1 MRLRDPVDTAC
12 QFVIKS
18 FFVSVMLL
26 LLLNAAAHA
35 KIDKK
40 FFQKLFTYN
49 WERRNHGGGHMTIEE
64 ILAGESKNVE
74 FKVQRPDKSIKYMK
88 TVVAFAN
95 GKGGQIIFGIDDKT
109 REVVGIPEDKVFQGI
124 DAITNA
130 ISDSCEPMIIPDVY
144 LQNINGKPVIVAEIR
159 SGRQKPYYIK
169 AEGLENGV
177 YIRVSGTTRPADRDM
192 SRELYYECDARSF
205 DSVIRR
211 DIEVTD
217 EDIKNLCEQMKE
229 VAIANSKSNVQRSA
243 VKDVTKNVLLSW
255 GILKRDENEKIYP
268 TNAYV
273 YLTGQ
278 GGLRSV
284 IQCAVFK
291 GTTRSVFLD
300 RRNYEGPLWEQV
312 DEAVQFVLRN
322 IRMGCRLEGVYRQD
336 IYELPPD
343 SIRELI
349 VNAVM
354 NCSYIQVSN
363 IQVAIYDDRLE
374 ITSPGGLLPGVTID
388 LMKEGFSKI
397 RNRSLANAFAY
408 MNLVEAWG
416 SGIPKLMQA
425 MQEYGLREPEF
436 IDMEVAFRINLYRG
450 QNEVIEVKNL
460 NRDPDDLNKDQKD
473 LKDDLETRLSELI
486 RKNPEL
492 THKALGEAL
501 AVSAATIK
509 RTLTKMQREG
519 KVIREG
525 SNRKGKWILTDKM
538 K

>member
-1 MRLRDPVDTAC
+1 
-12 QFVIKS
+12 
-18 FFVSVMLL
+18 
-26 LLLNAAAHA
+26 
-35 KIDKK
+35 
-40 FFQKLFTYN
+40 
-49 WERRNHGGGHMTIEE
+49 MTIEE

-74 FKVQRPDKSIKYMK
+74 FKVQRPDKSMKYMK

-95 GKGGQIIFGIDDKT
+95 GKGGRIIFGIDDKT
-109 REVVGIPEDKVFQGI
+109 REVVGIPEDKVFREI

-130 ISDSCEPMIIPDVY
+130 ISDSCEPTIIPDVY
-144 LQNINGKPVIVAEIR
+144 LQNINDKPVIVAEIR
-159 SGRQKPYYIK
+159 TGRGKPYYIK

-205 DSVIRR
+205 DSIIRR

-217 EDIKNLCEQMKE
+217 EDIKSLCEQMKE
-229 VAIANSKSNVQRSA
+229 VAIANCKSNLQRSA

-255 GILKRDENEKIYP
+255 GILKKDENEKIYP
-268 TNAYV
+268 TNAYI

-278 GGLRSV
+278 GGLRSM

-291 GTTRSVFLD
+291 GTTRAVFLD
-300 RRNYEGPLWEQV
+300 RRNYEGPLWKQV
-312 DEAVQFVLRN
+312 EEAVQFVLRN

-354 NCSYIQVSN
+354 NCSYIQNSN

-374 ITSPGGLLPGVTID
+374 ITSPGGLLPGVTIE

-450 QNEVIEVKNL
+450 QNEVIEVKNRDHDLNHGSNDL
-460 NRDPDDLNKDQKD
+460 NREPDNLNHEPVDLDRDPNDPNHDP
-473 LKDDLETRLSELI
+473 KDDLEIQLSEMI
-486 RKNPEL
+486 YKNPKLTQKEL
-492 THKALGEAL
+492 AKAL
-501 AVSAATIK
+501 AVSTATIK
-509 RTLTKMQREG
+509 RMLTKMQHEG

>member
-1 MRLRDPVDTAC
+1 
-12 QFVIKS
+12 
-18 FFVSVMLL
+18 
-26 LLLNAAAHA
+26 
-35 KIDKK
+35 
-40 FFQKLFTYN
+40 
-49 WERRNHGGGHMTIEE
+49 MTMEE
-64 ILAGESKNVE
+64 ILAGESKNIE

-95 GKGGQIIFGIDDKT
+95 GKGGQIVFGIDDKT
-109 REVVGIPEDKVFQGI
+109 REVVGVPEDKVFQEI

-130 ISDSCEPMIIPDVY
+130 ISDSCEPTIIPDVY
-144 LQNINGKPVIVAEIR
+144 LQNINDKPVIVAEIR
-159 SGRQKPYYIK
+159 AGRQKPYYIK
-169 AEGLENGV
+169 ADGLENGV

-211 DIEVTD
+211 DVEVTD

-229 VAIANSKSNVQRSA
+229 VAIANSKSNLQRSS

-255 GILKRDENEKIYP
+255 GILKKDENEKIYP

-278 GGLRSV
+278 GGLRSM

-291 GTTRSVFLD
+291 GTTRTVFLD

-322 IRMGCRLEGVYRQD
+322 IRMGCRLEGIYRQD

-354 NCSYIQVSN
+354 NCSYIQASN

-397 RNRSLANAFAY
+397 RNRSLANAFVY

-436 IDMEVAFRINLYRG
+436 IDMEVAFRINLYRD
-450 QNEVIEVKNL
+450 QNETDYHFDMNGIGKN
-460 NRDPDDLNKDQKD
+460 
-473 LKDDLETRLSELI
+473 
-486 RKNPEL
+486 
-492 THKALGEAL
+492 A
-501 AVSAATIK
+501 
-509 RTLTKMQREG
+509 
-519 KVIREG
+519 
-525 SNRKGKWILTDKM
+525 DKM
-538 K
+538 PESADKVLENADKVLINVQEKNIYDYIQKNNSITTAQAAECAGVKQRRAREILSKMVKKGLLKKCGASRSTVYLLNTESDSLL

>member
-1 MRLRDPVDTAC
+1 
-12 QFVIKS
+12 
-18 FFVSVMLL
+18 
-26 LLLNAAAHA
+26 
-35 KIDKK
+35 
-40 FFQKLFTYN
+40 
-49 WERRNHGGGHMTIEE
+49 
-64 ILAGESKNVE
+64 
-74 FKVQRPDKSIKYMK
+74 
-88 TVVAFAN
+88 
-95 GKGGQIIFGIDDKT
+95 
-109 REVVGIPEDKVFQGI
+109 
-124 DAITNA
+124 
-130 ISDSCEPMIIPDVY
+130 
-144 LQNINGKPVIVAEIR
+144 
-159 SGRQKPYYIK
+159 
-169 AEGLENGV
+169 
-177 YIRVSGTTRPADRDM
+177 
-192 SRELYYECDARSF
+192 
-205 DSVIRR
+205 
-211 DIEVTD
+211 
-217 EDIKNLCEQMKE
+217 MKE
-229 VAIANSKSNVQRSA
+229 VAIANCKSNLQRSA

-255 GILKRDENEKIYP
+255 GILKKDENEKIYP
-268 TNAYV
+268 TNAYI

-278 GGLRSV
+278 GGLRSM

-291 GTTRSVFLD
+291 GTTRAVFLD
-300 RRNYEGPLWEQV
+300 RRNYEGPLWKQV
-312 DEAVQFVLRN
+312 EEAVQFVLRN

-354 NCSYIQVSN
+354 NCSYIQNSN

-374 ITSPGGLLPGVTID
+374 ITSPGGLLPGVTIE

-450 QNEVIEVKNL
+450 QNEVIEVKNRDHDLNHGSNDL
-460 NRDPDDLNKDQKD
+460 NREPDNLNHEPVDLDRDPNDPNHDP
-473 LKDDLETRLSELI
+473 KDDLEIQLSEMI
-486 RKNPEL
+486 YKNPKLTQKEL
-492 THKALGEAL
+492 AKAL
-501 AVSAATIK
+501 AVSTVTIK
-509 RTLTKMQREG
+509 RMLTKMQHEG

>member
-1 MRLRDPVDTAC
+1 
-12 QFVIKS
+12 
-18 FFVSVMLL
+18 
-26 LLLNAAAHA
+26 
-35 KIDKK
+35 
-40 FFQKLFTYN
+40 
-49 WERRNHGGGHMTIEE
+49 MTIEE

-95 GKGGQIIFGIDDKT
+95 GKGGRIVFGIDDKT
-109 REVVGIPEDKVFQGI
+109 REVVGISEDVVFLEI

-130 ISDSCEPMIIPDVY
+130 ISDSCEPTIIPDVY
-144 LQNINGKPVIVAEIR
+144 LQNINGKTVIVAEIR
-159 SGRQKPYYIK
+159 AGRQKPYYIK
-169 AEGLENGV
+169 ADGLENGV
-177 YIRVSGTTRPADRDM
+177 YIRVSGTTRPADREM
-192 SRELYYECDARSF
+192 SRELYYECEGHAF

-211 DIEVTD
+211 DLKVTD
-217 EDIKNLCEQMKE
+217 EDIDTLCRQMKK
-229 VAIANSKSNVQRSA
+229 VAIANSKSDLQRAA
-243 VKDVTKNVLLSW
+243 VKDVTKNVLISW
-255 GILKRDENEKIYP
+255 GILKRSEDGNVYP

-278 GGLRSV
+278 GGLRSM
-284 IQCAVFK
+284 IQCGVFK
-291 GTTRSVFLD
+291 GTTRAVFLD

-312 DEAVQFVLRN
+312 DEAVKFVLRN

-349 VNAVM
+349 VNAIM
-354 NCSYIQVSN
+354 NCSYIQASN

-425 MQEYGLREPEF
+425 MKEYGLREPEF

-450 QNEVIEVKNL
+450 QNVVNDL
-460 NRDPDDLNKDQKD
+460 NRDLVDPKV
-473 LKDDLETRLSELI
+473 DLETRLEEVI
-486 RKNPEL
+486 RKSPEL
-492 THKALGEAL
+492 TYKSLGEIL
-501 AVSAATIK
+501 AVSAATVK
-509 RTLTKMQREG
+509 RTMAKMQQEG
-519 KVIREG
+519 KIIREG
-525 SNRKGKWILTDKM
+525 SNRKGKWILTDK

>member
-1 MRLRDPVDTAC
+1 M
-12 QFVIKS
+12 F
-18 FFVSVMLL
+18 LL
-26 LLLNAAAHA
+26 LA
-35 KIDKK
+35 K
-40 FFQKLFTYN
+40 L
-49 WERRNHGGGHMTIEE
+49 NHGGGHMTIE
-64 ILAGESKNVE
+64 
-74 FKVQRPDKSIKYMK
+74 D
-88 TVVAFAN
+88 
-95 GKGGQIIFGIDDKT
+95 
-109 REVVGIPEDKVFQGI
+109 

-130 ISDSCEPMIIPDVY
+130 ISDSCEPTIIPDVY
-144 LQNINGKPVIVAEIR
+144 LQNINDKPVIVAEIR
-159 SGRQKPYYIK
+159 AGRQKPYYIK
-169 AEGLENGV
+169 ADGLENGV

-217 EDIKNLCEQMKE
+217 EDIKKLCEQMKE
-229 VAIANSKSNVQRSA
+229 VAIANSKSNLQRSA

-255 GILKRDENEKIYP
+255 GILKKDENEKIYP

-278 GGLRSV
+278 GGLRSM

-312 DEAVQFVLRN
+312 DEAVRFVLRS

-354 NCSYIQVSN
+354 NFSYIQASN
-363 IQVAIYDDRLE
+363 IQVTIYDDRLE

-425 MQEYGLREPEF
+425 MKEYGLREPEF
-436 IDMEVAFRINLYRG
+436 IDMEVAFRINLYRDTK
-450 QNEVIEVKNL
+450 IS
-460 NRDPDDLNKDQKD
+460 
-473 LKDDLETRLSELI
+473 LKDTNEPNNDTNKPKNDTNDTKTDLEIRLAELI
-486 RKNPEL
+486 RKNPEMPQREM
-492 THKALGEAL
+492 KEAL
-501 AVSAATIK
+501 NVSIITIK
-509 RTLTKMQREG
+509 RTLSKMQMEG

-525 SNRKGKWILTDKM
+525 SKRKGKWILIS
-538 K
+538 

>member
-1 MRLRDPVDTAC
+1 
-12 QFVIKS
+12 
-18 FFVSVMLL
+18 
-26 LLLNAAAHA
+26 
-35 KIDKK
+35 
-40 FFQKLFTYN
+40 
-49 WERRNHGGGHMTIEE
+49 MTIEE

-74 FKVQRPDKSIKYMK
+74 FKVQRPDKSMKYMK

-95 GKGGQIIFGIDDKT
+95 GKGGRIIFGIDDKT
-109 REVVGIPEDKVFQGI
+109 REVVGIPDDKVFREI

-130 ISDSCEPMIIPDVY
+130 ISDSCEPTIIPDVY
-144 LQNINGKPVIVAEIR
+144 LQNINDKPVIVAEIR
-159 SGRQKPYYIK
+159 TGR
-169 AEGLENGV
+169 
-177 YIRVSGTTRPADRDM
+177 
-192 SRELYYECDARSF
+192 RSF
-205 DSVIRR
+205 DSIIRR

-217 EDIKNLCEQMKE
+217 EDIKSLCEQMKE
-229 VAIANSKSNVQRSA
+229 VAIANCKSNLQRSE
-243 VKDVTKNVLLSW
+243 VKDVTKNILLSW
-255 GILKRDENEKIYP
+255 GILKKDENEKIYP
-268 TNAYV
+268 TNAYI

-278 GGLRSV
+278 GGLRSM

-291 GTTRSVFLD
+291 GTTRAVFLD
-300 RRNYEGPLWEQV
+300 RRNYEGPLWKQV
-312 DEAVQFVLRN
+312 EEAVQFVLRN

-354 NCSYIQVSN
+354 NCSYIQNSN

-374 ITSPGGLLPGVTID
+374 ITSPGGLLPGVTIE

-450 QNEVIEVKNL
+450 QNEVIEVKNRDHDLNHGSNDL
-460 NRDPDDLNKDQKD
+460 NREPDDLNHEPVD
-473 LKDDLETRLSELI
+473 LDRDPNDPNHDPKDDLEIQLSEMI
-486 RKNPEL
+486 YKNSEL
-492 THKALGEAL
+492 TQKELAKAL
-501 AVSAATIK
+501 AVSTATIK
-509 RTLTKMQREG
+509 RMLTKSM
-519 KVIREG
+519 KVKLSVRGLIEKENG
-525 SNRKGKWILTDKM
+525 Y
-538 K
+538 

>member
-1 MRLRDPVDTAC
+1 
-12 QFVIKS
+12 
-18 FFVSVMLL
+18 
-26 LLLNAAAHA
+26 
-35 KIDKK
+35 
-40 FFQKLFTYN
+40 
-49 WERRNHGGGHMTIEE
+49 MTIEE

-74 FKVQRPDKSIKYMK
+74 FKVQRPDKSMKYMK

-95 GKGGQIIFGIDDKT
+95 GKGGRIIFGIDDKT
-109 REVVGIPEDKVFQGI
+109 REVVGIPEDKVFREI

-130 ISDSCEPMIIPDVY
+130 ISDSCEPTIIPDVY
-144 LQNINGKPVIVAEIR
+144 LQNINDKPVIVAEIR
-159 SGRQKPYYIK
+159 TGRRKPYYIK

-205 DSVIRR
+205 DSIIRR

-217 EDIKNLCEQMKE
+217 EDIKSLCEQMKE
-229 VAIANSKSNVQRSA
+229 VAIANCKSNHQRSE
-243 VKDVTKNVLLSW
+243 VKEIKKNILLSW
-255 GILKRDENEKIYP
+255 GILKKDENEKIYP
-268 TNAYV
+268 TNAYI

-278 GGLRSV
+278 GGLRSM

-291 GTTRSVFLD
+291 GTTRAVFLD
-300 RRNYEGPLWEQV
+300 RRNYEGPLWKQV
-312 DEAVQFVLRN
+312 EEAVQFVFRN

-354 NCSYIQVSN
+354 NCSYIQNSN

-374 ITSPGGLLPGVTID
+374 ITSPGGLLPGVTIE

-450 QNEVIEVKNL
+450 QNEVIEVKNRDHDLNHGSNDL
-460 NRDPDDLNKDQKD
+460 NRELDDLNHEPVD
-473 LKDDLETRLSELI
+473 LDRDSNDPNHDPKDDLEIQLSEMI
-486 RKNPEL
+486 YKNPEL
-492 THKALGEAL
+492 TQKELAKAL
-501 AVSAATIK
+501 AVSTATIK
-509 RTLTKMQREG
+509 RMLTKMQHEG

>member
-1 MRLRDPVDTAC
+1 
-12 QFVIKS
+12 
-18 FFVSVMLL
+18 
-26 LLLNAAAHA
+26 
-35 KIDKK
+35 
-40 FFQKLFTYN
+40 
-49 WERRNHGGGHMTIEE
+49 MTIEE

-95 GKGGQIIFGIDDKT
+95 GKGGRIVFGIDDKT
-109 REVVGIPEDKVFQGI
+109 REVVGISEDVVFLEI

-130 ISDSCEPMIIPDVY
+130 ISDSCEPTIIPDVY
-144 LQNINGKPVIVAEIR
+144 LQNINGKTVIVAEIR
-159 SGRQKPYYIK
+159 AGRQKPYYIK
-169 AEGLENGV
+169 ADGLENGV
-177 YIRVSGTTRPADRDM
+177 YIRVSGTTRPADREM
-192 SRELYYECDARSF
+192 SRELYYECEGHAF

-211 DIEVTD
+211 DLKVTD
-217 EDIKNLCEQMKE
+217 EDIDTLCRQMKK
-229 VAIANSKSNVQRSA
+229 VAIANSKSDLQRAA
-243 VKDVTKNVLLSW
+243 VKDVTKNVLISW
-255 GILKRDENEKIYP
+255 GILKRSEDGNVYP

-278 GGLRSV
+278 GGLRSM
-284 IQCAVFK
+284 IQCGVFK
-291 GTTRSVFLD
+291 GTTRAVFLD

-312 DEAVQFVLRN
+312 DEAVKFVLRN

-349 VNAVM
+349 VNAIM
-354 NCSYIQVSN
+354 NCSYIQGFKHSGGN
-363 IQVAIYDDRLE
+363 YDDRLE

-425 MQEYGLREPEF
+425 MKEYGLREPEF

-450 QNEVIEVKNL
+450 QNVVNDL
-460 NRDPDDLNKDQKD
+460 NRDLNDLNHD
-473 LKDDLETRLSELI
+473 LVDPKVDLENSI
-486 RKNPEL
+486 RR
-492 THKALGEAL
+492 
-501 AVSAATIK
+501 SD
-509 RTLTKMQREG
+509 
-519 KVIREG
+519 
-525 SNRKGKWILTDKM
+525 S
-538 K
+538 

>member
-1 MRLRDPVDTAC
+1 
-12 QFVIKS
+12 
-18 FFVSVMLL
+18 
-26 LLLNAAAHA
+26 
-35 KIDKK
+35 
-40 FFQKLFTYN
+40 
-49 WERRNHGGGHMTIEE
+49 MTIEE

-95 GKGGQIIFGIDDKT
+95 GKGGQIVFGIDDKT
-109 REVVGIPEDKVFQGI
+109 REVVGVPEDKVFQEI

-130 ISDSCEPMIIPDVY
+130 ISDSCEPTIIPDVY
-144 LQNINGKPVIVAEIR
+144 LQNINDKPVIVAEIR
-159 SGRQKPYYIK
+159 AGRQKPYYIK
-169 AEGLENGV
+169 ADGLENGV

-211 DIEVTD
+211 DVEVTD

-229 VAIANSKSNVQRSA
+229 VAIANSKSNLQRSS

-255 GILKRDENEKIYP
+255 GILKKDENEKIYP

-278 GGLRSV
+278 GGLRSM

-291 GTTRSVFLD
+291 GTTRTVFLD

-354 NCSYIQVSN
+354 NCSYIQASN

-397 RNRSLANAFAY
+397 RNRSLANAFVY

-436 IDMEVAFRINLYRG
+436 IDMEVAFRINLYRD
-450 QNEVIEVKNL
+450 QNETDYHFDMNGIGKN
-460 NRDPDDLNKDQKD
+460 
-473 LKDDLETRLSELI
+473 
-486 RKNPEL
+486 
-492 THKALGEAL
+492 A
-501 AVSAATIK
+501 
-509 RTLTKMQREG
+509 
-519 KVIREG
+519 
-525 SNRKGKWILTDKM
+525 DKM
-538 K
+538 PESADKVPESADKVLINVQEKNIYDYIQKNNSITTAQAAECAGVKQRRAREILSKMVKKGLLKKCGASRSTVYLLNTESDSLL

>member
-1 MRLRDPVDTAC
+1 
-12 QFVIKS
+12 
-18 FFVSVMLL
+18 
-26 LLLNAAAHA
+26 
-35 KIDKK
+35 
-40 FFQKLFTYN
+40 
-49 WERRNHGGGHMTIEE
+49 MTIEE

-74 FKVQRPDKSIKYMK
+74 FKVQRPDKSMKYMK

-95 GKGGQIIFGIDDKT
+95 GKGGRIIFGIDDKT
-109 REVVGIPEDKVFQGI
+109 REVVGIPEDKVFREI

-130 ISDSCEPMIIPDVY
+130 ISDSCEPTIIPDVY
-144 LQNINGKPVIVAEIR
+144 LQNINDKPVIVAEIR
-159 SGRQKPYYIK
+159 TGRRKPYYIK

-205 DSVIRR
+205 DSIIRR

-217 EDIKNLCEQMKE
+217 EDIKSLCEQMKE
-229 VAIANSKSNVQRSA
+229 VAIANCKSNLQRSE
-243 VKDVTKNVLLSW
+243 VKDVTKNILLSW
-255 GILKRDENEKIYP
+255 GILKKDENEKIYP
-268 TNAYV
+268 TNAYI

-278 GGLRSV
+278 GGLRSM

-291 GTTRSVFLD
+291 GTTRAVFLD
-300 RRNYEGPLWEQV
+300 RRNYEGPLWKQV
-312 DEAVQFVLRN
+312 EEAVQFVLRN

-354 NCSYIQVSN
+354 NCSYIQNSN

-374 ITSPGGLLPGVTID
+374 ITSPGGLLPGVTIE

-416 SGIPKLMQA
+416 SGIPKLMQ
-425 MQEYGLREPEF
+425 EYGLREPEF
-436 IDMEVAFRINLYRG
+436 IDMEVTFRINLYRG
-450 QNEVIEVKNL
+450 QNEVIEVKNRDHDLNHGSNDL
-460 NRDPDDLNKDQKD
+460 NREPDDLNHEPAD
-473 LKDDLETRLSELI
+473 LDRDPNALNHDPKDDLEIQLSEMI
-486 RKNPEL
+486 YKNPEL
-492 THKALGEAL
+492 TQKELAKAL
-501 AVSAATIK
+501 AVSTATIK
-509 RTLTKMQREG
+509 RMLTKMQHEG
-519 KVIREG
+519 KVLREG

>member
-1 MRLRDPVDTAC
+1 
-12 QFVIKS
+12 
-18 FFVSVMLL
+18 
-26 LLLNAAAHA
+26 
-35 KIDKK
+35 
-40 FFQKLFTYN
+40 
-49 WERRNHGGGHMTIEE
+49 MTIEE

-74 FKVQRPDKSIKYMK
+74 FKVQRPDKSMKYMK

-95 GKGGQIIFGIDDKT
+95 GKGGRIIFGIDDKT
-109 REVVGIPEDKVFQGI
+109 REVVGIPEDKVFREI

-130 ISDSCEPMIIPDVY
+130 ISDSCEPTIIPDVY
-144 LQNINGKPVIVAEIR
+144 LQNINDKPVIVAEIR
-159 SGRQKPYYIK
+159 TGRRKPYYIK

-205 DSVIRR
+205 DSIICR
-211 DIEVTD
+211 DMEVTD
-217 EDIKNLCEQMKE
+217 EDIKSLCEQMKE
-229 VAIANSKSNVQRSA
+229 VAIANCKSNLQRSE
-243 VKDVTKNVLLSW
+243 VKDVTKNILLSW
-255 GILKRDENEKIYP
+255 GILKKDENEKIYP
-268 TNAYV
+268 TNAYI

-278 GGLRSV
+278 GGLRSM

-291 GTTRSVFLD
+291 GTTRAVFLD
-300 RRNYEGPLWEQV
+300 RRNYEGPLWKQV
-312 DEAVQFVLRN
+312 EEAVQFVFRN

-354 NCSYIQVSN
+354 NCSYIQNSN

-374 ITSPGGLLPGVTID
+374 ITSPGGLLPGVTIE

-450 QNEVIEVKNL
+450 QNEVIEVKNRDHDLNHGSNDL
-460 NRDPDDLNKDQKD
+460 NRELDDLNHEPVD
-473 LKDDLETRLSELI
+473 LDRDSNDPNHDPKDDLEIQLSEMI
-486 RKNPEL
+486 YKNPEL
-492 THKALGEAL
+492 TQKELAKAL
-501 AVSAATIK
+501 AVSTATIK
-509 RTLTKMQREG
+509 RMLTK
-519 KVIREG
+519 
-525 SNRKGKWILTDKM
+525 NAA
-538 K
+538 

>member
-1 MRLRDPVDTAC
+1 
-12 QFVIKS
+12 
-18 FFVSVMLL
+18 
-26 LLLNAAAHA
+26 
-35 KIDKK
+35 
-40 FFQKLFTYN
+40 
-49 WERRNHGGGHMTIEE
+49 MTIEE

-74 FKVQRPDKSIKYMK
+74 FKVQRPDKSMKYMK

-95 GKGGQIIFGIDDKT
+95 GKGGRIIFGIDDKT
-109 REVVGIPEDKVFQGI
+109 REVVGIPEGKVFREI

-130 ISDSCEPMIIPDVY
+130 ISDSCEPTIIPDVY
-144 LQNINGKPVIVAEIR
+144 LQNINDKPVIVAEIR
-159 SGRQKPYYIK
+159 TGRRKPYYIK

-205 DSVIRR
+205 DSIICR
-211 DIEVTD
+211 DMEVTD
-217 EDIKNLCEQMKE
+217 EDIKSLCEQMKE
-229 VAIANSKSNVQRSA
+229 VAIANCKSNLQRSE
-243 VKDVTKNVLLSW
+243 VKDVTKNILLSW
-255 GILKRDENEKIYP
+255 GILKKDENEKIYP
-268 TNAYV
+268 TNAYI

-278 GGLRSV
+278 GGLRSM

-291 GTTRSVFLD
+291 GTTRAVFLD
-300 RRNYEGPLWEQV
+300 RRNYEGPLWKQV
-312 DEAVQFVLRN
+312 EEAVQFVFRN

-354 NCSYIQVSN
+354 NCSYIQNSN

-374 ITSPGGLLPGVTID
+374 ITSPGGLLPGVTIE

-450 QNEVIEVKNL
+450 QNEVIEVKNRDHDLNHGSNDL
-460 NRDPDDLNKDQKD
+460 NRELDDLNHEPVD
-473 LKDDLETRLSELI
+473 LDRDSNDPNHDPKDDLEIQLSEMI
-486 RKNPEL
+486 YKNPEL
-492 THKALGEAL
+492 TQKELAKAL
-501 AVSAATIK
+501 AVSTATIK
-509 RTLTKMQREG
+509 RMLTKMQHEG

>member
-1 MRLRDPVDTAC
+1 M
-12 QFVIKS
+12 
-18 FFVSVMLL
+18 
-26 LLLNAAAHA
+26 
-35 KIDKK
+35 
-40 FFQKLFTYN
+40 
-49 WERRNHGGGHMTIEE
+49 
-64 ILAGESKNVE
+64 
-74 FKVQRPDKSIKYMK
+74 
-88 TVVAFAN
+88 
-95 GKGGQIIFGIDDKT
+95 
-109 REVVGIPEDKVFQGI
+109 
-124 DAITNA
+124 
-130 ISDSCEPMIIPDVY
+130 
-144 LQNINGKPVIVAEIR
+144 
-159 SGRQKPYYIK
+159 
-169 AEGLENGV
+169 
-177 YIRVSGTTRPADRDM
+177 
-192 SRELYYECDARSF
+192 
-205 DSVIRR
+205 
-211 DIEVTD
+211 EVTD
-217 EDIKNLCEQMKE
+217 GDIKSLCEQMKE
-229 VAIANSKSNVQRSA
+229 VAIANCKSNLQRSE

-255 GILKRDENEKIYP
+255 GILKKDENEKIYP
-268 TNAYV
+268 TNAYI

-278 GGLRSV
+278 GGLRSM

-291 GTTRSVFLD
+291 GTTRAVFLD
-300 RRNYEGPLWEQV
+300 RRNYEGPLWKQV
-312 DEAVQFVLRN
+312 EEAVQFVLRN

-354 NCSYIQVSN
+354 NCSYIQNSN

-374 ITSPGGLLPGVTID
+374 ITSPGGLLPGVTIE

-450 QNEVIEVKNL
+450 QNEVIEVKNRDHDLNHGSNDL
-460 NRDPDDLNKDQKD
+460 NREPDDLNHEPVD
-473 LKDDLETRLSELI
+473 LDRDPNAPNHDPRDDLEIQLSEMI
-486 RKNPEL
+486 YKNPEL
-492 THKALGEAL
+492 TQKELAKAL
-501 AVSAATIK
+501 AVSTATIK
-509 RTLTKMQREG
+509 RMLTKMQHEG

>member
-1 MRLRDPVDTAC
+1 
-12 QFVIKS
+12 
-18 FFVSVMLL
+18 
-26 LLLNAAAHA
+26 
-35 KIDKK
+35 
-40 FFQKLFTYN
+40 
-49 WERRNHGGGHMTIEE
+49 MTIEE

-74 FKVQRPDKSIKYMK
+74 FKVQRPDKSMTYMK

-95 GKGGQIIFGIDDKT
+95 GKGGRIIFGIDDKT
-109 REVVGIPEDKVFQGI
+109 REVVGIPEDKVFREI

-130 ISDSCEPMIIPDVY
+130 ISDSCEPTIIPDVY
-144 LQNINGKPVIVAEIR
+144 LQNINDKPVIVAEIR
-159 SGRQKPYYIK
+159 TGRRKPYYIK

-205 DSVIRR
+205 DSIICR
-211 DIEVTD
+211 DMEVTD
-217 EDIKNLCEQMKE
+217 EDIKSLCEQMKE
-229 VAIANSKSNVQRSA
+229 VAIANCKSNLQRSE
-243 VKDVTKNVLLSW
+243 VKDVTKNILLSW
-255 GILKRDENEKIYP
+255 GILKKDENEKIYP
-268 TNAYV
+268 TNAYI

-278 GGLRSV
+278 GGLRSM

-291 GTTRSVFLD
+291 GTTRAVFLD
-300 RRNYEGPLWEQV
+300 RRNYEGPLWKQV
-312 DEAVQFVLRN
+312 EEAVQFVFRN

-354 NCSYIQVSN
+354 NCSYIQNSN

-374 ITSPGGLLPGVTID
+374 ITSPGGLLPGVTIE

-450 QNEVIEVKNL
+450 QNEVIEVKNRDHDLNHGSNDL
-460 NRDPDDLNKDQKD
+460 NRELDDLNHEPVD
-473 LKDDLETRLSELI
+473 LDRDSNDPNHDPKDDLEIQLSEMI
-486 RKNPEL
+486 YKNPEL
-492 THKALGEAL
+492 TQKELAKAL
-501 AVSAATIK
+501 AVSTATIK
-509 RTLTKMQREG
+509 RMLTKMQHEG

>member
-1 MRLRDPVDTAC
+1 
-12 QFVIKS
+12 
-18 FFVSVMLL
+18 
-26 LLLNAAAHA
+26 
-35 KIDKK
+35 
-40 FFQKLFTYN
+40 
-49 WERRNHGGGHMTIEE
+49 MTIEE
-64 ILAGESKNVE
+64 ILAGESKNIE

-95 GKGGQIIFGIDDKT
+95 GKGGQIVFGIDDKT
-109 REVVGIPEDKVFQGI
+109 REVVGVPEDKVFQEI

-144 LQNINGKPVIVAEIR
+144 LQNINDKPVIVAEIR
-159 SGRQKPYYIK
+159 AGRQKPYYIK
-169 AEGLENGV
+169 ADGLENGV

-211 DIEVTD
+211 DVEVTD

-229 VAIANSKSNVQRSA
+229 VAIANSKSNLQRSS

-255 GILKRDENEKIYP
+255 GILKKDENEKIYP

-278 GGLRSV
+278 GGLRSM

-291 GTTRSVFLD
+291 GTTRTVFLD

-322 IRMGCRLEGVYRQD
+322 IRMGCRLEGIYRQD

-354 NCSYIQVSN
+354 NCSYIQASN

-397 RNRSLANAFAY
+397 RNRSLANAFVY

-436 IDMEVAFRINLYRG
+436 IDMEVAFRINLYRD
-450 QNEVIEVKNL
+450 QNETDYHFDMNGIGKN
-460 NRDPDDLNKDQKD
+460 
-473 LKDDLETRLSELI
+473 
-486 RKNPEL
+486 
-492 THKALGEAL
+492 A
-501 AVSAATIK
+501 
-509 RTLTKMQREG
+509 
-519 KVIREG
+519 
-525 SNRKGKWILTDKM
+525 DKM
-538 K
+538 PESADKVPESADKVLESADKVLENADKVLINVQEKNIYDYIQKNNSITTAQAAECAGVKQRRAREILSKMVKKGLLKKCGASRSTVYLLNTESDSLL

>member
-1 MRLRDPVDTAC
+1 
-12 QFVIKS
+12 
-18 FFVSVMLL
+18 
-26 LLLNAAAHA
+26 
-35 KIDKK
+35 
-40 FFQKLFTYN
+40 
-49 WERRNHGGGHMTIEE
+49 MTIEE

-74 FKVQRPDKSIKYMK
+74 FKVQRPDKSMKYMK

-95 GKGGQIIFGIDDKT
+95 GKGGRIIFGIDDKT
-109 REVVGIPEDKVFQGI
+109 REVVGIPEDKVFREI

-130 ISDSCEPMIIPDVY
+130 ISDSCEPTIIPDVY
-144 LQNINGKPVIVAEIR
+144 LQNINDKPVIVAEIR
-159 SGRQKPYYIK
+159 TGRRKPYYIK

-205 DSVIRR
+205 DSIICR
-211 DIEVTD
+211 DMEVTD
-217 EDIKNLCEQMKE
+217 EDIKSLCEQMKE
-229 VAIANSKSNVQRSA
+229 VAIANCKSNLQRSE
-243 VKDVTKNVLLSW
+243 VKDVTKNILLSW
-255 GILKRDENEKIYP
+255 GILKKDENEKIYP
-268 TNAYV
+268 TNAYI

-278 GGLRSV
+278 GGLRSM

-291 GTTRSVFLD
+291 GTTRAVFLD
-300 RRNYEGPLWEQV
+300 RRNYEGPLWKQV
-312 DEAVQFVLRN
+312 EEAVQFVFRN

-354 NCSYIQVSN
+354 NCSYIQNSS

-374 ITSPGGLLPGVTID
+374 ITSPGGLLPGVTIE

-450 QNEVIEVKNL
+450 QNEVIEVKNRDHDLNHGSNDL
-460 NRDPDDLNKDQKD
+460 NRELDDLNHEPVD
-473 LKDDLETRLSELI
+473 LDRDSNDPNHDPKDDLEIQLSEMI
-486 RKNPEL
+486 YKNPEL
-492 THKALGEAL
+492 TQKELAKAL
-501 AVSAATIK
+501 AVSTATIK
-509 RTLTKMQREG
+509 RMLTKMQHEG

>member
-1 MRLRDPVDTAC
+1 
-12 QFVIKS
+12 
-18 FFVSVMLL
+18 
-26 LLLNAAAHA
+26 
-35 KIDKK
+35 
-40 FFQKLFTYN
+40 
-49 WERRNHGGGHMTIEE
+49 MTIEE

-74 FKVQRPDKSIKYMK
+74 FKVQRPDKSMKYMK

-95 GKGGQIIFGIDDKT
+95 GKGGRIIFGIDDKT
-109 REVVGIPEDKVFQGI
+109 REVVGIPEDKVFREI

-130 ISDSCEPMIIPDVY
+130 ISDSCEPTIIPDVY
-144 LQNINGKPVIVAEIR
+144 LQNINDKPVIVAEIR
-159 SGRQKPYYIK
+159 TGRQKPYYIK

-205 DSVIRR
+205 DSIIRR
-211 DIEVTD
+211 DMEVTD
-217 EDIKNLCEQMKE
+217 EDIKSLCEQMKE
-229 VAIANSKSNVQRSA
+229 VAIANCKSNLQRSE
-243 VKDVTKNVLLSW
+243 VKDVTKNILLSW
-255 GILKRDENEKIYP
+255 GILKKDENEKIYP
-268 TNAYV
+268 TNAYI

-278 GGLRSV
+278 GGLRSM

-291 GTTRSVFLD
+291 GTTRAVFLD
-300 RRNYEGPLWEQV
+300 RRNYEGPLWKQV
-312 DEAVQFVLRN
+312 EEAVQFVLRN

-354 NCSYIQVSN
+354 NCSYIQNSN

-374 ITSPGGLLPGVTID
+374 ITSPGGLLPGVTIE

-450 QNEVIEVKNL
+450 QNEVIEVKNRDHDLNHGSNDL
-460 NRDPDDLNKDQKD
+460 NREPDDLNHEPAD
-473 LKDDLETRLSELI
+473 LDRDPNDPNHDPKDDLEIQLSEMI
-486 RKNPEL
+486 YKNPEL
-492 THKALGEAL
+492 TQKELAKAL
-501 AVSAATIK
+501 AVSTATIK
-509 RTLTKMQREG
+509 RMLTKMQHEG

>member
-1 MRLRDPVDTAC
+1 
-12 QFVIKS
+12 
-18 FFVSVMLL
+18 
-26 LLLNAAAHA
+26 
-35 KIDKK
+35 
-40 FFQKLFTYN
+40 
-49 WERRNHGGGHMTIEE
+49 MTIEE
-64 ILAGESKNVE
+64 ILAGESKNIE

-95 GKGGQIIFGIDDKT
+95 GKGGQIVFGIDDKT
-109 REVVGIPEDKVFQGI
+109 REVVGVPEDKVFQEI

-130 ISDSCEPMIIPDVY
+130 ISDSCEPTIIPDVY
-144 LQNINGKPVIVAEIR
+144 LQNINDKPVIVAEIR
-159 SGRQKPYYIK
+159 AGRQKPYYIK
-169 AEGLENGV
+169 ADGLENGV

-211 DIEVTD
+211 DVEVTD

-229 VAIANSKSNVQRSA
+229 VAIANSKSNLRRSS

-255 GILKRDENEKIYP
+255 GILKKDENEKIYP

-278 GGLRSV
+278 GGLRSM

-291 GTTRSVFLD
+291 GTTRTVFLD
-300 RRNYEGPLWEQV
+300 RRNYEGPLLEQV

-322 IRMGCRLEGVYRQD
+322 IRMGCRLEGIYRQD

-354 NCSYIQVSN
+354 NCSYIQASN

-397 RNRSLANAFAY
+397 RNRSLANAFVY

-436 IDMEVAFRINLYRG
+436 IDMEVAFRINLYRD
-450 QNEVIEVKNL
+450 QNETDYHFDMNGIGKN
-460 NRDPDDLNKDQKD
+460 
-473 LKDDLETRLSELI
+473 
-486 RKNPEL
+486 
-492 THKALGEAL
+492 A
-501 AVSAATIK
+501 
-509 RTLTKMQREG
+509 
-519 KVIREG
+519 
-525 SNRKGKWILTDKM
+525 DKM
-538 K
+538 PESADKVPESADKVLENADKVLINVQEKNIYDYIQKNNSITTAQAAECAGVKQRRAREILSKMVKKGLLKKCGASRSTVYLLNTESDSLL

>member
-1 MRLRDPVDTAC
+1 
-12 QFVIKS
+12 
-18 FFVSVMLL
+18 
-26 LLLNAAAHA
+26 
-35 KIDKK
+35 
-40 FFQKLFTYN
+40 
-49 WERRNHGGGHMTIEE
+49 MTIEE

-74 FKVQRPDKSIKYMK
+74 FKVQRPDKSMKYMK

-95 GKGGQIIFGIDDKT
+95 GKGGRIIFGIDDKT
-109 REVVGIPEDKVFQGI
+109 REVVGIPEDKVFREI

-130 ISDSCEPMIIPDVY
+130 ISDSCEPTIIPDVY
-144 LQNINGKPVIVAEIR
+144 LQNINDKPVIVAEIR
-159 SGRQKPYYIK
+159 TGRRKPYYIK

-205 DSVIRR
+205 DSIIRR

-217 EDIKNLCEQMKE
+217 EDIKSLCEQMKE
-229 VAIANSKSNVQRSA
+229 VAIANCKSNLQRSA

-255 GILKRDENEKIYP
+255 GILKKDENEKIYP
-268 TNAYV
+268 TNAYI

-278 GGLRSV
+278 GGLRSM

-291 GTTRSVFLD
+291 GTTRAVFLD
-300 RRNYEGPLWEQV
+300 RRNYEGPLWKQV
-312 DEAVQFVLRN
+312 EEAVQFVLRN

-354 NCSYIQVSN
+354 NCSYIQNSN

-374 ITSPGGLLPGVTID
+374 ITSPGGLLPGVTIE

-416 SGIPKLMQA
+416 SGIPKLMQ
-425 MQEYGLREPEF
+425 EYGLREPEF
-436 IDMEVAFRINLYRG
+436 IDMEVTFRINLYRG
-450 QNEVIEVKNL
+450 QNEVIEVKNRDHDLNHGSNDL
-460 NRDPDDLNKDQKD
+460 NREPDDLNHEPAD
-473 LKDDLETRLSELI
+473 LDRDPNALNHDPKDDLEIQLSEMI
-486 RKNPEL
+486 YKNPEL
-492 THKALGEAL
+492 TQKELAKAL
-501 AVSAATIK
+501 AVSTATIK
-509 RTLTKMQREG
+509 RMLTKMQHEG
-519 KVIREG
+519 KVLREG